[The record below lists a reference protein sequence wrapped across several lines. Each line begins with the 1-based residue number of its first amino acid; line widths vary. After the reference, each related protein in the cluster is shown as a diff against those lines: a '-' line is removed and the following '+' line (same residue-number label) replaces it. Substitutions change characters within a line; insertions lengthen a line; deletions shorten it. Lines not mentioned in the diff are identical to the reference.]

1 MLDALAVTKSPT
13 PPTSFDV
20 AEDPSR
26 WQSAI
31 GRTCPPP
38 PTSSD
43 RPGGNAAGR
52 SGGDVSKGP
61 GRWPPSLRVPV
72 DLPLVDSW
80 PFPFA
85 DCRSISLFIVHSGPV
100 SGLNCTTCSPDGVPP
115 QSRRGDSRRERR
127 RKLAVHTT
135 IEDQVSYPA
144 VYVGE
149 LKAARAIAVTADLVR
164 ARQEGWDGIRLHK
177 WPGHFRNAATL
188 CERSRSSLIWAGS
201 GMTQTRLAGMIQPIS
216 PRISG
221 V

>member
-1 MLDALAVTKSPT
+1 MSPT
-13 PPTSFDV
+13 AQGD
-20 AEDPSR
+20 SR
-26 WQSAI
+26 RHFECRSICRWWTGCRQTK
-31 GRTCPPP
+31 RCNH
-38 PTSSD
+38 D
-43 RPGGNAAGR
+43 RH
-52 SGGDVSKGP
+52 
-61 GRWPPSLRVPV
+61 
-72 DLPLVDSW
+72 PLLG
-80 PFPFA
+80 PFPFPTVA
-85 DCRSISLFIVHSGPV
+85 RFRYLLSIQVRFPDLIVQRV
-100 SGLNCTTCSPDGVPP
+100 RRTGVPP

-127 RKLAVHTT
+127 RKLAVRTT
-135 IEDQVSYPA
+135 IQDQVSYPA

-164 ARQEGWDGIRLHK
+164 ARQEGWNGIRLHK